1 MQGSLDFPDEQFKKV
16 PCKVGTGELLPFIDK
31 EEAEDVVQS
40 CYNPNGLNIVTCQ
53 HPAKD
58 AFVTEVG
65 GMELN
70 TILTSSFINNI
81 PTYFP
86 TIDIASRDITIPGE
100 FIGITLHDLVSSAV
114 KQKAGMLH
122 EQENI
127 SFRKDI
133 FTSDVYKGKKIIVF
147 LTGADTL
154 IEWIWYNRKEC
165 NIFQVLKNMGVYA
178 AGTFNFSVI
187 KGECAFS
194 HALNLKKS
202 LLSGKLIEEAGLIA
216 IPHVYA
222 VNKYQIE
229 RWKKWFAINPGV
241 KCFTMN
247 CQLQKKA
254 IDRRQV
260 VDTVCSILKE
270 FPYLNAI
277 LQGFP
282 ISQIEDFGNVITRIS
297 FTDKKSV
304 KYAQCRKK
312 LQFTSN
318 ALTKENTNLR
328 NIPNLIKNN
337 IAATKAYV
345 DYIKNRN
352 KLKSQKR
359 A

>member
-1 MQGSLDFPDEQFKKV
+1 MQGSLDFPDKQFKKL
-16 PCKVGTGELLPFIDK
+16 PCKVDAGEFLPFIDK
-31 EEAEDVVQS
+31 EEAKDVVQS

-53 HPAKD
+53 HPARE

-65 GMELN
+65 GLELN
-70 TILTSSFINNI
+70 IILTSSLKNKI
-81 PTYFP
+81 PIYFP
-86 TIDIASRDITIPGE
+86 TIDIASRDIIIPSE

-127 SFRKDI
+127 SFRKNI
-133 FTSDVYKGKKIIVF
+133 FLSDAFKGKKIIVF
-147 LTGADTL
+147 LTGSDTL

-165 NIFQVLKNMGVYA
+165 NIFQVLKSMGVYA
-178 AGTFNFSVI
+178 VGTFNFSVI

-202 LLSGKLIEEAGLIA
+202 LFSGKLIEQAGLVT

-222 VNKYQIE
+222 VNKYQIA
-229 RWKKWFAINPGV
+229 RWKKWFTINPTINY
-241 KCFTMN
+241 FTMN
-247 CQLQKKA
+247 CQLQKKDV
-254 IDRRQV
+254 DRRQV
-260 VDTVCSILKE
+260 VNTVCSILKE

-282 ISQIEDFGNVITRIS
+282 INEIEDFGNLITRIS

-312 LQFTSN
+312 LLFTSN

-337 IAATKAYV
+337 IAATGAYI
-345 DYIKNRN
+345 DYIKNSN
-352 KLKSQKR
+352 KWKGRKS